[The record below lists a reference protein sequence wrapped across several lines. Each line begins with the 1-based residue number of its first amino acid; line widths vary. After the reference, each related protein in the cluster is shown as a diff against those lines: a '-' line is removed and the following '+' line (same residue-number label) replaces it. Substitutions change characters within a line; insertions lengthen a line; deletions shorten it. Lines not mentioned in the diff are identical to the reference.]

1 MKTFSTKRIK
11 KLQENTKTVDIN
23 EVIHLKNYI
32 FLVSIM
38 YVSETHAKNNLGAK
52 FRIRGECTLSQKQGA
67 LQTQWFFLFLGCI

>member
-1 MKTFSTKRIK
+1 MKTFSTKHIK

-38 YVSETHAKNNLGAK
+38 FFIGTYLHIDYN
-52 FRIRGECTLSQKQGA
+52 CT
-67 LQTQWFFLFLGCI
+67 

>member
-38 YVSETHAKNNLGAK
+38 FFIGNHVLEERVEGVHIKDRDS
-52 FRIRGECTLSQKQGA
+52 IRRRKYA
-67 LQTQWFFLFLGCI
+67 R